1 MKALVL
7 EEYKKVVYK
16 DVPLPQIEEDEV
28 LVNVKASSICG
39 SDVHGY
45 DGSSGR
51 RIPPI
56 IMGHEASGVITQ
68 IGSRVKKFKIGDRVT
83 FDSTVYCGT
92 CDYCVQG
99 RTNLCERRQILGVSC
114 KEHRREGTFAEYVA
128 VPERILYRI
137 PDGVSFESAALVEP
151 LSVAFHAVNVTNLK
165 LGDTVLVIGAGTI
178 GLLII
183 KLLKV
188 SNAARIIVSDLD
200 EGKLKIAKEAGADY
214 CFGKDADLIAEVMK
228 LTGKGVDVAIEAVGV
243 NATIQNAINATRR
256 GGAVTLVGNVSPEIK
271 LPLQSVITK
280 ELTLQCSCASAG
292 EYPRCLAMME
302 LGKVN
307 MDDII
312 SRVAPLEEGQMWL
325 DSLHAAEP
333 GLIKVLLTP

>member
-7 EEYKKVVYK
+7 EEYNKVVYK
-16 DVPLPQIEEDEV
+16 DVSLPQIQEDEV

-45 DGSSGR
+45 DGGSGR

-68 IGSRVKKFKIGDRVT
+68 VGSRVKRFKVGDRVT
-83 FDSTVYCGT
+83 FDSTIYCGE

-99 RTNLCERRQILGVSC
+99 RTNLCENRQVLGVSC

-128 VPERILYRI
+128 VPERVLYSI
-137 PDGVSFESAALVEP
+137 PDGVSFENAALVEP
-151 LSVAFHAVNVTNLK
+151 LSVAFHAVDITNVK

-183 KLLKV
+183 KLLRV

-214 CFGKDADLIAEVMK
+214 CFGKGVDLMAEIKK
-228 LTGKGVDVAIEAVGV
+228 LTEKGVDVAFEAVGI
-243 NATIQNAINATRR
+243 NATVQNAINATRK
-256 GGAVTLVGNVSPEIK
+256 GGAVTLVGNVSPEVT
-271 LPLQSVITK
+271 LPLQIVIAR
-280 ELTLQCSCASAG
+280 ELTLQGSCASAG

-302 LGKVN
+302 SGRVN
-307 MDDII
+307 IDDVI
-312 SRVAPLEEGQMWL
+312 SKVAPLEEGQLWL
-325 DSLHAAEP
+325 DKLHAAEP